1 MRWEATSN
9 PSYEP
14 VEERRGVLA
23 TLALIGALVALGVVL
38 MAASPGGGEVEESG
52 ERGDP
57 GREAGEGAAAPSA
70 PDDLSFLCAGDY
82 GTEEVILEA
91 EARDRVQEEV
101 ERFVL
106 TVYGDPGTDPAGYE
120 RSVEELVV
128 GECFWESPAS
138 GYVNDMEEI
147 ARAGGK
153 ANAPSGSYDSP
164 TFARELSHFD
174 IDYARRGED
183 LESGASFTKVVGTAV
198 WVSEESNGDPRAW
211 QESVTVG
218 KNAAAGED
226 WKIISGQT
234 IPPTVDPEYQ
244 SYLPAGVEG

>member
-1 MRWEATSN
+1 MSN

-14 VEERRGVLA
+14 AEERRGVLA
-23 TLALIGALVALGVVL
+23 TLALIGALVALGVAL
-38 MAASPGGGEVEESG
+38 MAVSPGGASGGGDAGESG
-52 ERGDP
+52 EGA
-57 GREAGEGAAAPSA
+57 GLGSNSGEGAAAPSG
-70 PDDLSFLCAGDY
+70 PDDLTFLCGGDY
-82 GTEEVILEA
+82 GTEEIDLDA
-91 EARDRVQEEV
+91 ETRDQVQEEV

-106 TVYGDPGTDPAGYE
+106 TVYGDPGADPAGYE
-120 RSVEELVV
+120 RSVDGLVV

-153 ANAPSGSYDSP
+153 TGAPSGSYDSP
-164 TFARELSHFD
+164 TFARELSHFE

-234 IPPTVDPEYQ
+234 IPPTVDPEYE
-244 SYLPAGVEG
+244 SYLPAGGL

>member
-120 RSVEELVV
+120 RSVEGLVV
-128 GECFWESPAS
+128 GECFWDSPA
-138 GYVNDMEEI
+138 GGIVNGMEEV

-153 ANAPSGSYDSP
+153 ANAPSDY
-164 TFARELSHFD
+164 TFARELSHFE

-183 LESGASFTKVVGTAV
+183 LDSGVGYTKVVGTAV
-198 WVSEESNGDPRAW
+198 WVSEEPDGDPRAW
-211 QESVTVG
+211 QEDLELG
-218 KNAAAGED
+218 KSPPPGGTGRSCRVRRFRRR
-226 WKIISGQT
+226 W
-234 IPPTVDPEYQ
+234 IPNTKATC
-244 SYLPAGVEG
+244 LPG